1 MAERSHLTLESE
13 IPLACCLVLTSVLV
27 VDMWSG
33 PTALR
38 MEMLRGP
45 TLGPQPFIL
54 SVLTEESVK
63 GSEDGETAQRFRELF
78 ALAEDPGSILSTHVM
93 AHRHL

>member
-1 MAERSHLTLESE
+1 MLR
-13 IPLACCLVLTSVLV
+13 SVLV
-27 VDMWSG
+27 VDMRSS

-45 TLGPQPFIL
+45 TLGPQPFML
-54 SVLTEESVK
+54 SVFIEESVK
-63 GSEDGETAQRFRELF
+63 GSEDGETAQRFGELF